1 MSDPKLMK
9 HQQEMIDTC
18 SDLDRAAWVQAMFG
32 VTNDGKLMSGHQRLM
47 DYAEIRVTGDPLCNR
62 PLSKEE
68 EQQVQEHVTKMATD
82 LASVVVAG
90 RRRF

>member
-1 MSDPKLMK
+1 MSDQPTD
-9 HQQEMIDTC
+9 ERIT
-18 SDLDRAAWVQAMFG
+18 WVEEMFG
-32 VTNDGKLMSGHQRLM
+32 VTPDGKLMSGRQRLV
-47 DYAEIRVTGDPLCNR
+47 DFAEIRATGDPLLNR